1 MEIFIPISATESVP
15 SFQSLN
21 RSSIARSFG
30 SHFRSRILV
39 RIWPFAEEWVLGLF
53 FPLKNKFLQ
62 ALSFLLICDLHAFT
76 SFFCKIFP
84 CTFTLCFMHTEFAV
98 LQEKLSIFVE
108 NFLAGKRIIAR
119 YVIVNRRPETSAVFS
134 SFWFFTG
141 CLCFLEI
148 FAFIWFAERFTW
160 GASHEERALHR
171 RNASQIFL
179 LGSSVSR
186 GLRFERST
194 FRNQRKFVLEIK
206 RFSDS
211 RIR

>member
-1 MEIFIPISATESVP
+1 MGTRGV
-15 SFQSLN
+15 
-21 RSSIARSFG
+21 
-30 SHFRSRILV
+30 
-39 RIWPFAEEWVLGLF
+39 
-53 FPLKNKFLQ
+53 FPAQKQILQ
-62 ALSFLLICDLHAFT
+62 ALTFLLICNLHVFT

-84 CTFTLCFMHTEFAV
+84 CAFTLCFKHTEFPV
-98 LQEKLSIFVE
+98 LQEKIGIFVE
-108 NFLAGKRIIAR
+108 DFLAGARHIIAR
-119 YVIVNRRPETSAVFS
+119 YVIVHRRPESLAVFS
-134 SFWFFTG
+134 LFCFFAG

-194 FRNQRKFVLEIK
+194 FRNQRNLYLKKKASATQE
-206 RFSDS
+206 
-211 RIR
+211 